1 MKAFALLIGT
11 IAAVV
16 VRKDDLSYERDA
28 DKVDP
33 LSRYVNDEDI
43 VQLHDT
49 VPVILAQKDD
59 LSYERDADK
68 VDPLSRYVNDEDI

>member
-11 IAAVV
+11 IAAIV

-49 VPVILAQKDD
+49 VPVILA
-59 LSYERDADK
+59 
-68 VDPLSRYVNDEDI
+68 

>member
-1 MKAFALLIGT
+1 MLPQNLSKLLIGT

-33 LSRYVNDEDI
+33 LSRYVNDEVI
-43 VQLHDT
+43 FQLHDT

-59 LSYERDADK
+59 LSFEGDAE
-68 VDPLSRYVNDEDI
+68 NDEWSKP

>member
-1 MKAFALLIGT
+1 MKAFALLVGV
-11 IAAVV
+11 IAAVTI
-16 VRKDDLSYERDA
+16 RKDDLSYERDA

-49 VPVILAQKDD
+49 VPVILA
-59 LSYERDADK
+59 
-68 VDPLSRYVNDEDI
+68 